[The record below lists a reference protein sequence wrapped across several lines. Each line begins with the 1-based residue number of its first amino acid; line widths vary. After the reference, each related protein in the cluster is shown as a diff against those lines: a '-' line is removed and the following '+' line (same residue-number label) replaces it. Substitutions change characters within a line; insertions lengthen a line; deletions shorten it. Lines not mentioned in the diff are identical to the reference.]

1 MVAWAKVAIEI
12 LKTGQ
17 ILVYISSR
25 IHRMYWEIEYKLEK
39 MNERWHLV
47 STCATKVIELTGFKW
62 MSRTQCCTC

>member
-12 LKTGQ
+12 LRTGQ

-25 IHRMYWEIEYKLEK
+25 IHRMYWEIECKLEK
-39 MNERWHLV
+39 MNERWHLD
-47 STCATKVIELTGFKW
+47 STCATKIIELTGFKG